1 MQISVFPVITLFQLF
16 LFLLCLFF
24 FVCLFSASINPVGIQ
39 GGMSILTMSVVQ
51 GTSDLLQCGPG
62 TCSADTQFMPGF
74 LQSRNSWIAKHRPL
88 SFVTTFLVP
97 GKHPLISPWLLLKAE
112 STQTVGQGLQ
122 EGKKLYSFLISTCDC
137 HVVWLQKINK
147 SEVQCISVS
156 PCESPL
162 LLCASQWDSWIR
174 GKQQTPSS
182 CYSWESARIPVQ
194 V

>member
-1 MQISVFPVITLFQLF
+1 MY
-16 LFLLCLFF
+16 
-24 FVCLFSASINPVGIQ
+24 LFSASINPAWIQ

-62 TCSADTQFMPGF
+62 MCLADTQIMPGF
-74 LQSRNSWIAKHRPL
+74 PQSRNSWITKDRPF

-122 EGKKLYSFLISTCDC
+122 EGKKLYSFPISTCGCCLVAED
-137 HVVWLQKINK
+137 K
-147 SEVQCISVS
+147 SEVSVFQCHCVNPHCYCVPVRQLNPWQTADPKFVLQLGKCLNPNSV
-156 PCESPL
+156 
-162 LLCASQWDSWIR
+162 
-174 GKQQTPSS
+174 
-182 CYSWESARIPVQ
+182 V